1 MGEGYSPVIIKGRAS
16 HNTVIQGVFQF
27 GLIGLPLIAAWMY
40 FLLKD
45 IFKSAENTKTDWKY
59 AALMCVGT
67 VLPWM
72 SLDILFFDEF
82 FLVSLYAAVGIV
94 CMSKDA
100 SD

>member
-1 MGEGYSPVIIKGRAS
+1 
-16 HNTVIQGVFQF
+16 
-27 GLIGLPLIAAWMY
+27 
-40 FLLKD
+40 
-45 IFKSAENTKTDWKY
+45 
-59 AALMCVGT
+59 MCVGT